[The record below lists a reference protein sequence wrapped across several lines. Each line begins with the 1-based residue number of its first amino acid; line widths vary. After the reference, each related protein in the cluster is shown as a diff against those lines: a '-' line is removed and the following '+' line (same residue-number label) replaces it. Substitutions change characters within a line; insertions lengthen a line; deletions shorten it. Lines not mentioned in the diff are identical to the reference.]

1 MRSKLLIGL
10 VALSLVLAAPVLAG
24 PEKAKAGD
32 KEAQYKAEQAKKMK
46 KKECTH
52 DTQACLNKMLTA
64 YEKKGWVG
72 IEMDHDKTTEGWVI
86 TKVEPNSPALEAG
99 LQKGDVLLAVNGLE
113 YGSEDKAAW
122 KKVKHSMTIGSTI
135 TYTVK
140 RGNHKKQVDVTLAK
154 IPGDVM
160 AKWIGR
166 HMQEHGTIE
175 LAQKD

>member
-10 VALSLVLAAPVLAG
+10 VALSLLFAMPALAG
-24 PEKAKAGD
+24 PEKAKADGKD
-32 KEAQYKAEQAKKMK
+32 AKYAAEHAKKKMK
-46 KKECTH
+46 KGCTH

-64 YEKKGWVG
+64 YGEKGWVG
-72 IEMDHDKTTEGWVI
+72 IEMDHDKATEGWVI

-99 LQKGDVLLAVNGLE
+99 LKKGDVLLAVNGLE
-113 YGSEDKAAW
+113 YGSEDKEAW
-122 KKVKHSMTIGSTI
+122 KKVKHSMTIGSTV
-135 TYTVK
+135 TYTLK
-140 RGNHKKQVDVTLAK
+140 RDGFKKQVDITLGK
-154 IPGDVM
+154 IPEDVM